1 LIWLYDLVLIMWID
15 LVIWFSIDH
24 VDLYGYMI

>member
-1 LIWLYDLVLIMWID
+1 LIWLYDLVLIMWFD

-24 VDLYGYMI
+24 VDLYGNMI